1 MDNVSACDAISSSFR
16 TNSTSVSCDVMP
28 RCSRLDRAGIENRL
42 VDILSCGVGQGVIV
56 LSFHDVVLT
65 NGHGCRVKFER
76 PNQNRDRLFPYC
88 FHCWLAGVRSHAMQ
102 VSPARPMQSASAT
115 KVLPIPGSACNT

>member
-76 PNQNRDRLFPYC
+76 PNQNRDRLS
-88 FHCWLAGVRSHAMQ
+88 LIASIAGWPVCVHMRCKSL
-102 VSPARPMQSASAT
+102 R
-115 KVLPIPGSACNT
+115 